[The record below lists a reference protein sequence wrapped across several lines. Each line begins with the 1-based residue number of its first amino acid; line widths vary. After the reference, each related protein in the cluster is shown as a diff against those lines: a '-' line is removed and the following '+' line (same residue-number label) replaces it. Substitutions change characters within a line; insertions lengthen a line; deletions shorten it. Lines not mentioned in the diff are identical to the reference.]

1 MAGNLAFHVAN
12 NGVLTPCTT
21 RKTRTRTRP
30 NARYDNAFH
39 NVGSRAV
46 LDNNPSLPKMRE
58 FRVFCKHCQ
67 RHGKQVFHLLDAKIF
82 LEIYETCAEV
92 VSVVELHS
100 V

>member
-1 MAGNLAFHVAN
+1 M
-12 NGVLTPCTT
+12 LTRYTT
-21 RKTRTRTRP
+21 RKTRTRTRT
-30 NARYDNAFH
+30 NIRYDKAFH
-39 NVGSRAV
+39 NLRSRAV
-46 LDNNPSLPKMRE
+46 LDNNPTSPKMRE

-67 RHGKQVFHLLDAKIF
+67 RHGKQVFHLLDAIIF